1 MAIHRRKEK
10 WDGFVTR
17 LEDLKKEAEEPEVE
31 EKAAESSNTRKTPS
45 A

>member
-1 MAIHRRKEK
+1 MTIHRRKDK

-17 LEDLKKEAEEPEVE
+17 LEDLKKEAEEPQEVQEKE
-31 EKAAESSNTRKTPS
+31 EDSSTKKTRS